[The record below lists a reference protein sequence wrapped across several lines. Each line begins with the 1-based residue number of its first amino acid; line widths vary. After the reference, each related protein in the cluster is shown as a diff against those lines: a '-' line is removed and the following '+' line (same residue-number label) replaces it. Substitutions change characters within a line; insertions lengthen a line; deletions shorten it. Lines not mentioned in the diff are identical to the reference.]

1 MIVKL
6 MLESDKPLYQQLKE
20 NILEALAKGELQEG
34 EILPSVRSLSASLAI
49 NMHTVNKAY
58 NQLAD
63 EGFVTMHK
71 GKGAIINSKDS
82 YAAGQKERESIR
94 QSLSVIGAEAKC
106 RSLSREE
113 FLEMCESS
121 FAQFEK
127 ESEK

>member
-1 MIVKL
+1 MIIKL
-6 MLESDKPLYQQLKE
+6 MLESEKPLYQQLKE
-20 NILEALAKGELQEG
+20 NILGALAKGDIGEG
-34 EILPSVRSLSASLAI
+34 EMLPSVRQLSASLSI

-63 EGFVTMHK
+63 EGFLTMLK
-71 GKGAIINSKDS
+71 GKGAVINPKGK
-82 YAAGQKERESIR
+82 YAATDKEIESIKG
-94 QSLSVIGAEAKC
+94 SLSVISAEAKC

-113 FLEMCESS
+113 FIKMCEES